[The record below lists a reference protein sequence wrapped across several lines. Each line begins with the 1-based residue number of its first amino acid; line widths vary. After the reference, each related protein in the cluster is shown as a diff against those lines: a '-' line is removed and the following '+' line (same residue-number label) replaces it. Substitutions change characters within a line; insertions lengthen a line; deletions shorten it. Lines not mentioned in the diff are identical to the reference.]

1 MKLDKKSIGELVV
14 LILSMLVI
22 IMCFIFSAEKNY
34 ISFIASLIGIF
45 SVFCFS
51 TGLFYAPIASIIYSL
66 FYIYLAY
73 TQRYYGE
80 IIAFALM
87 IIPMRIASIV
97 SWVKSKKQNDNRNVH
112 SNAIS
117 KKEISILSSVM
128 VVVTVGI
135 FFILRAFNTAE
146 IWIGTFSLVTNVIAS
161 YLIFRRNK
169 YMFAVQLINDLA
181 QITMWTIS
189 VIHFGI
195 SYLPTLLAFVSYFI
209 LDTYGLI
216 NWLVSDHKR
225 KKLAQSE
232 QVLST
237 SEQASSEN

>member
-1 MKLDKKSIGELVV
+1 MYNVVAFNWGDKNIMKPNKKSIGEIFV
-14 LILSMLVI
+14 LFLSTLVI
-22 IMCFIFSAEKNY
+22 VSCFVFSAEKNY
-34 ISFIASLIGIF
+34 VSFIASLIGIF

-51 TGLFYAPIASIIYSL
+51 TGLFYAPIASIIYSF

-87 IIPMRIASIV
+87 IIPMRIASIIT
-97 SWVKSKKQNDNRNVH
+97 WIKSKKQNDNKNVH
-112 SNAIS
+112 SNVIS
-117 KKEISILSSVM
+117 KKEIIILSSVM
-128 VVVTVGI
+128 VAVTVGI
-135 FFILRAFNTAE
+135 FFILRVTGAAE

-169 YMFAVQLINDLA
+169 FMFAIQIINDLA

-189 VIHFGI
+189 VIHFGT
-195 SYLPTLLAFVSYFI
+195 SYLPTLLAFVSYLI
-209 LDTYGLI
+209 LDIYGLI

-225 KKLAQSE
+225 KK
-232 QVLST
+232 T
-237 SEQASSEN
+237 